1 MPDCVQMTAVL
12 MLAGFF
18 MQKMVKQVRLKNYK
32 LYKQMKI
39 EQVKVDDLTL
49 QLNLNIEKADV
60 ADKVK
65 KALNDYRRKAELKG
79 FRKGMAP
86 MSLIQKMHGTQA
98 LVESVNDKISE
109 SLQNYIV
116 ENKLNILGEPLP
128 NDEKQQAIDWENAES
143 YDFVFDIAL
152 APELNFTLSKDDK
165 IVSYEVEVSE
175 ESRKS
180 YKSNLLK
187 QYGKLENTDEIH
199 EDDFIIAD
207 LEQEGMKIEGTYITL
222 RTIEDKSLFLG
233 KKAGESF
240 EIDVNKTFTN
250 ETDRAAMLK
259 VKKEELADLN
269 PMFTVTI
276 KEVKTF
282 VEAEQNQDLYDRLFG
297 EGEVKSEAEFDAKVE
312 ERIKQEYQ
320 NESAYRFML
329 DAREYLLNKTNIQ
342 LPEEFLKRWLYVIND
357 GKFTMEEIEKD
368 FQLFLKDFRWQYI
381 RQYIMKE
388 QKMEIKRED
397 VMAVAKKIAAM
408 QFAMYGLNNVPEE
421 QLETYANSLISN
433 EKEGR
438 RIYEK
443 TEEDMVLGYVKSVVT
458 LENKSISI
466 DDLQKLNN

>member
-1 MPDCVQMTAVL
+1 
-12 MLAGFF
+12 
-18 MQKMVKQVRLKNYK
+18 
-32 LYKQMKI
+32 MKI

-297 EGEVKSEAEFDAKVE
+297 EGEVKSEAEFDA
-312 ERIKQEYQ
+312 
-320 NESAYRFML
+320 
-329 DAREYLLNKTNIQ
+329 
-342 LPEEFLKRWLYVIND
+342 
-357 GKFTMEEIEKD
+357 
-368 FQLFLKDFRWQYI
+368 
-381 RQYIMKE
+381 
-388 QKMEIKRED
+388 
-397 VMAVAKKIAAM
+397 
-408 QFAMYGLNNVPEE
+408 
-421 QLETYANSLISN
+421 
-433 EKEGR
+433 
-438 RIYEK
+438 
-443 TEEDMVLGYVKSVVT
+443 
-458 LENKSISI
+458 
-466 DDLQKLNN
+466 

>member
-1 MPDCVQMTAVL
+1 
-12 MLAGFF
+12 
-18 MQKMVKQVRLKNYK
+18 
-32 LYKQMKI
+32 MKI

-175 ESRKS
+175 ESKKT
-180 YKSNLLK
+180 YKSNMLK

-222 RTIEDKSLFLG
+222 RTIEDKGLFLG
-233 KKAGESF
+233 KKPGESF

-342 LPEEFLKRWLYVIND
+342 LPEEFLKRWLYVINE

-443 TEEDMVLGYVKSVVT
+443 TEEDMVLGYVRNTVT

-466 DDLQKLNN
+466 DELQKLNN

>member
-1 MPDCVQMTAVL
+1 
-12 MLAGFF
+12 
-18 MQKMVKQVRLKNYK
+18 
-32 LYKQMKI
+32 MKI

-329 DAREYLLNKTNIQ
+329 DARDYLLNKTNIQ

>member
-1 MPDCVQMTAVL
+1 
-12 MLAGFF
+12 
-18 MQKMVKQVRLKNYK
+18 
-32 LYKQMKI
+32 MKV
-39 EQVKVDDLTL
+39 EQVKINDLTY
-49 QLNLNIEKADV
+49 QLNVNIEKAD
-60 ADKVK
+60 AQDKKK
-65 KALNDYRRKAELKG
+65 KALNEYRRKAEIRG

-86 MSLIQKMHGTQA
+86 MSLIEKMHGVQA
-98 LVESVNDKISE
+98 LVESVNQMISE
-109 SLQNYIV
+109 AINNHIE

>member
-1 MPDCVQMTAVL
+1 
-12 MLAGFF
+12 
-18 MQKMVKQVRLKNYK
+18 
-32 LYKQMKI
+32 MKI

-342 LPEEFLKRWLYVIND
+342 LPEEFLKRWLYEIND